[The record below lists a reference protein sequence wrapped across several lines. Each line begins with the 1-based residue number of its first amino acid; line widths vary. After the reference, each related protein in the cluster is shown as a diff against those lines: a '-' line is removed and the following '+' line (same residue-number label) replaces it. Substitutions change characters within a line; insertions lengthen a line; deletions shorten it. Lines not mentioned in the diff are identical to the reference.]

1 MHKAELLDWLQ
12 TEIQRFEA
20 LLDEIGP
27 ARLDAPGV
35 NGDWSVKD
43 LVAHLAGW
51 QPRLN
56 ASLQAAQRGEPAPP
70 PPWPARL
77 QADDEVN
84 AWIYAA
90 NHARSVAEVRADARR
105 VWQQTLAVVAA
116 LPEDVRIEV
125 LNLDGRL
132 YHLVCLGEQKFPI
145 GEFLYHFRDDHSADL
160 RAWRARVEHQ

>member
-1 MHKAELLDWLQ
+1 
-12 TEIQRFEA
+12 
-20 LLDEIGP
+20 
-27 ARLDAPGV
+27 
-35 NGDWSVKD
+35 
-43 LVAHLAGW
+43 
-51 QPRLN
+51 
-56 ASLQAAQRGEPAPP
+56 
-70 PPWPARL
+70 
-77 QADDEVN
+77 
-84 AWIYAA
+84 
-90 NHARSVAEVRADARR
+90 VAEVRADARR